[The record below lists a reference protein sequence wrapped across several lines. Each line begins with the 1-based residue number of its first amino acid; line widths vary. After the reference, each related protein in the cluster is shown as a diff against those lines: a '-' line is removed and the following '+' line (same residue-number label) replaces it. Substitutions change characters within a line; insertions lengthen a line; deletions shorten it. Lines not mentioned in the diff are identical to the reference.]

1 MCFFVCIFVLL
12 RCFLLCQV
20 HVWFFDQNMQKG
32 KLPLYEC
39 KEYTVD
45 KYAAYMKNVKKKFP
59 SSRISKMK
67 VAHSICQ
74 KLLEQEEDMAT
85 RKPSRPSDKQ
95 NARDRACAWRHDW
108 FCVKAKGIDAY
119 WKHCNKEEE
128 RKKKTT
134 GGSKGDSSIANG
146 ETSSSHSPPD
156 KKAKMENGGIAPTA
170 NGLDKHQTAEDNDQ
184 EDYESAEHD
193 VDDVLSSF

>member
-1 MCFFVCIFVLL
+1 
-12 RCFLLCQV
+12 
-20 HVWFFDQNMQKG
+20 MQKG
-32 KLPLYEC
+32 KLPLCEC

-74 KLLEQEEDMAT
+74 KLLEQEEDMAN
-85 RKPSRPSDKQ
+85 RKTSRPSDKQ
-95 NARDRACAWRHDW
+95 NARDRACAWRHEW

-119 WKHCNKEEE
+119 WKHCHKEEE
-128 RKKKTT
+128 RKKKT
-134 GGSKGDSSIANG
+134 GSKGGSSIANG

-156 KKAKMENGGIAPTA
+156 KKAKMENGGNAKKAPTA
-170 NGLDKHQTAEDNDQ
+170 NGVDKHQPAEDNDQ